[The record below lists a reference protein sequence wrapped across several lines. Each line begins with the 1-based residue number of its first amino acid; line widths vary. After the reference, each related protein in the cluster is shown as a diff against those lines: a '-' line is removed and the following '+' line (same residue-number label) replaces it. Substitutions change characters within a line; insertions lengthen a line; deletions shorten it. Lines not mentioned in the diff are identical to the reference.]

1 MTIVSFINQKGG
13 CGKSTTTCHF
23 AYWLHQKGKEVAVID
38 SDAQQ
43 SVSRWLSGMDSA
55 IQCLVMQ
62 DPDQLMED
70 IPKVAANFDYV
81 LIDGSAGITEAT
93 RCILLRSDVV
103 VIPIQPTGLD
113 LSSAGDAIRLVK
125 QAQSVRNGLPKFHI
139 LLNRVVR
146 GTRLY
151 SEALQ
156 FLQDKRMLKTVIPQR
171 QAIADCFGQK
181 AVVWTLPLNEAV
193 KEAGR
198 EFDALCQ
205 EMLETITP

>member
-1 MTIVSFINQKGG
+1 MTVVSFINQKGG
-13 CGKSTTTCHF
+13 CGLAATTCHF

-43 SVSRWLSGMDSA
+43 SVSRWLTGMESV
-55 IQCLVMQ
+55 IQCFVMH

-70 IPKVAANFDYV
+70 IPKVTASFDYILV
-81 LIDGSAGITEAT
+81 DGSAGITEAT

-103 VIPIQPTGLD
+103 IVPVQPTGLD
-113 LSSAGDAIRLVK
+113 LSSANDAIRLVK
-125 QAQSVRNGLPKFHI
+125 QAQSVRGGLPKFHI

-151 SEALQ
+151 SEAVQ
-156 FLQDKRMLKTVIPQR
+156 FLQDKHMLKTVIPQR

-181 AVVWTLPLNEAV
+181 SVVWTLPGNESA
-193 KEAGR
+193 KEAAK
-198 EFDALCQ
+198 EFEALCQ
-205 EMLETITP
+205 EIMEVVTP